1 MGGILRNVI
10 AHILFC
16 CPYTGA
22 FLQFPIINA
31 PVAAPAL
38 GENTQ
43 TLIFKDVVADNPNAV
58 YIKYIV
64 ARGLI
69 TGFPDGGYHPT
80 EALTRAQAAAL
91 LAKIAGLDTKT
102 GGNSGFKDVPATY
115 WAAGSIAAASKA
127 GYIKGMGNG
136 QFQPNKKLTRAQGIS
151 LFLSLSKQAD
161 PGVALPA
168 LSDINSQHWAARP
181 VAIALDAGM
190 IGLSSDK
197 KKFYPDAEFSRGDLA
212 RMLALLLTNDP
223 DLSRS
228 NLSAALVVKK
238 GEVSLQ
244 TTGKAEAKTV
254 SASTAINPGDTVI
267 TGESGEAEI
276 NLPDG
281 SGLLLKANT
290 ILTLKNNQGRSYI
303 KKDGSIGSGIEVLE
317 VELKQ
322 GRIFGALASR
332 PGIDSQIAAVKDKAG
347 YLVASLA
354 AHFGLAAADKKVP
367 WYKTAQNKKVK
378 VKVDM
383 PWGICGIRGSFWSN
397 VVSATENSTSLLS
410 GEAEVSAANK
420 SQPLAPGQSTTITG
434 SGQAPTPAT
443 TMSPEEQKAWD
454 QEKTWVDQKQVQ
466 INQNQELIPNTP
478 ATIEA
483 PKTPK
488 NPLYPSS
495 SSNEADDNIL
505 AAGWGNSFAITADG
519 ALWGWGYNMY
529 GQLGNGTTENQLTPI
544 MVMTDVKS
552 VATGHDHTLAIKKD
566 GTLWVWGNNFWGQ
579 LGNGTSNDKTNP
591 TPVKIMGGVKSVAA
605 GMYHSLAIKEDGTL
619 WAWGYNENGQLCN
632 GTNEKANPTPMKVMS
647 GVKAIAA
654 GDIHTLVIKEDGTL
668 WVYNINRRP
677 PVKLL
682 TGVKSAASFG
692 TQCLALKQDGTLW
705 EWEEYYGKPADNTNM
720 MLNETPIQVMSQ
732 VKSIAIGSFI
742 DAAIKTDGTLWVWKC
757 NQDGEL
763 GDGTVKTKE
772 PPVKIMSGVKNVAT
786 GLTYTLALKED
797 GTLWSWGANYTQGA
811 LVLGESQPGQLGIGP
826 TQEWSILKPVQV
838 VNFKYN

>member
-1 MGGILRNVI
+1 MVYIVLAFFILSFMGTV
-10 AHILFC
+10 
-16 CPYTGA
+16 
-22 FLQFPIINA
+22 
-31 PVAAPAL
+31 PVTAPAL

-43 TLIFKDVVADNPNAV
+43 TPIFKDVTADNPNAV

-69 TGFPDGGYHPT
+69 TGFPDGSYHPA

-91 LAKIAGLDTKT
+91 LAKIAGLDTKAT
-102 GGNSGFKDVPATY
+102 GNSGFKDVPATY

-161 PGVALPA
+161 PGAALPA

-228 NLSAALVVKK
+228 NLSANLVVKK
-238 GEVSLQ
+238 GGVSLQ
-244 TTGKAEAKTV
+244 TTGKTEAKTV
-254 SASTAINPGDTVI
+254 STSTAINPGDTVI

-303 KKDGSIGSGIEVLE
+303 KKDGSIGSGVEVLE

-332 PGIDSQIAAVKDKAG
+332 PGIDSQIAAVKDKTG

-397 VVSATENSTSLLS
+397 VVSATENSTSLLN

-420 SQPLAPGQSTTITG
+420 SQPLAPGQSTIITG
-434 SGQAPTPAT
+434 AGQAPTPAT
-443 TMSPEEQKAWD
+443 AMSPDEQKAWE

-466 INQNQELIPNTP
+466 INQNQELIPIAP
-478 ATIEA
+478 AMTEA
-483 PKTPK
+483 PKISEEVPK
-488 NPLYPSS
+488 ATMAASFEYAIWYNGCQLRDDLDSIQIEVVKGPQNGRFDITKLVYKDDKGNKFTFKSKYTFVSPESW
-495 SSNEADDNIL
+495 NADIGTCGYLSDHQLIL
-505 AAGWGNSFAITADG
+505 IMLTREDSQAIRKNLTKTDG
-519 ALWGWGYNMY
+519 EL
-529 GQLGNGTTENQLTPI
+529 I
-544 MVMTDVKS
+544 
-552 VATGHDHTLAIKKD
+552 D
-566 GTLWVWGNNFWGQ
+566 GTLDAEAGWLVDMDTGKVAPAT
-579 LGNGTSNDKTNP
+579 LDKSLRAEYA
-591 TPVKIMGGVKSVAA
+591 GGCG
-605 GMYHSLAIKEDGTL
+605 GM
-619 WAWGYNENGQLCN
+619 
-632 GTNEKANPTPMKVMS
+632 
-647 GVKAIAA
+647 
-654 GDIHTLVIKEDGTL
+654 
-668 WVYNINRRP
+668 
-677 PVKLL
+677 
-682 TGVKSAASFG
+682 
-692 TQCLALKQDGTLW
+692 
-705 EWEEYYGKPADNTNM
+705 
-720 MLNETPIQVMSQ
+720 
-732 VKSIAIGSFI
+732 
-742 DAAIKTDGTLWVWKC
+742 
-757 NQDGEL
+757 
-763 GDGTVKTKE
+763 
-772 PPVKIMSGVKNVAT
+772 
-786 GLTYTLALKED
+786 
-797 GTLWSWGANYTQGA
+797 
-811 LVLGESQPGQLGIGP
+811 
-826 TQEWSILKPVQV
+826 
-838 VNFKYN
+838 

>member
-1 MGGILRNVI
+1 MLRKRRNLMVYI
-10 AHILFC
+10 VL
-16 CPYTGA
+16 A
-22 FLQFPIINA
+22 FFIMSFMA
-31 PVAAPAL
+31 TVPVTAPAL

-43 TLIFKDVVADNPNAV
+43 TLIFKDVTADNPNAV

-64 ARGLI
+64 SRGLI
-69 TGFPDGGYHPT
+69 TGFPDGSYHPA

-161 PGVALPA
+161 PGAALPA

-244 TTGKAEAKTV
+244 TTGKAEAKAI
-254 SASTAINPGDTVI
+254 SASTVINPGDTVI
-267 TGESGEAEI
+267 TGEFGEAEI

-303 KKDGSIGSGIEVLE
+303 KKDGSIGSGVEVLE

-332 PGIDSQIAAVKDKAG
+332 PGIDSQIAAVEDKAG

-354 AHFGLAAADKKVP
+354 THFGLAAADKKVP

-397 VVSATENSTSLLS
+397 VVSTTENSTSLLS

-420 SQPLAPGQSTTITG
+420 SQPLAPGQSTSITG
-434 SGQAPTPAT
+434 AGQPPTPAT
-443 TMSPEEQKAWD
+443 AMSPDEQKAWE

-466 INQNQELIPNTP
+466 INQSQELIPNAPAVAATP
-478 ATIEA
+478 VIA
-483 PKTPK
+483 PPT
-488 NPLYPSS
+488 NAVSPSS
-495 SSNEADDNIL
+495 PAKDAGDNNIL
-505 AAGWGNSFAITADG
+505 AAGH
-519 ALWGWGYNMY
+519 
-529 GQLGNGTTENQLTPI
+529 
-544 MVMTDVKS
+544 V
-552 VATGHDHTLAIKKD
+552 
-566 GTLWVWGNNFWGQ
+566 
-579 LGNGTSNDKTNP
+579 
-591 TPVKIMGGVKSVAA
+591 
-605 GMYHSLAIKEDGTL
+605 HSLAIKADGMLWAWGGNSSGQLGDGTTTKRPTPVQIMSQVKTVSAGWHYTMAIKQDGTL
-619 WAWGYNENGQLCN
+619 WAWGDNQSRRL
-632 GTNEKANPTPMKVMS
+632 EK
-647 GVKAIAA
+647 G
-654 GDIHTLVIKEDGTL
+654 
-668 WVYNINRRP
+668 
-677 PVKLL
+677 
-682 TGVKSAASFG
+682 
-692 TQCLALKQDGTLW
+692 
-705 EWEEYYGKPADNTNM
+705 
-720 MLNETPIQVMSQ
+720 
-732 VKSIAIGSFI
+732 
-742 DAAIKTDGTLWVWKC
+742 
-757 NQDGEL
+757 
-763 GDGTVKTKE
+763 
-772 PPVKIMSGVKNVAT
+772 
-786 GLTYTLALKED
+786 
-797 GTLWSWGANYTQGA
+797 
-811 LVLGESQPGQLGIGP
+811 
-826 TQEWSILKPVQV
+826 
-838 VNFKYN
+838 